1 MHKKNNNMAFTPP
14 LSSAPED
21 PLRVRRCQY
30 CLANGINYKYIIWHP
45 NPNFDPTMPEH
56 KSNRRWLQIDA
67 FALESRQPGDPLI
80 QVVHK
85 THNTPSTQAEI
96 DFITANYQMLPN

>member
-1 MHKKNNNMAFTPP
+1 MSVLLSKWNKQQIHNMA
-14 LSSAPED
+14 S
-21 PLRVRRCQY
+21 
-30 CLANGINYKYIIWHP
+30 

-85 THNTPSTQAEI
+85 THNTQPTQAEI
-96 DFITANYQMLPN
+96 DFITANY